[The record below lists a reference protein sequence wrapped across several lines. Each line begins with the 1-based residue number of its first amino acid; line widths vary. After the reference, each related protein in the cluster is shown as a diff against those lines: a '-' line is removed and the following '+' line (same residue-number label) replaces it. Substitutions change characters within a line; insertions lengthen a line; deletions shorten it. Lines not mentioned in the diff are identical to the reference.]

1 MTDWAVIEKAN
12 IAMVAAV
19 SLVSCQPKFPEP
31 KTTRTICALKT
42 IIKAEAVIDQ
52 KIICLAAIVV
62 CSKNSLF
69 CCSRKA

>member
-1 MTDWAVIEKAN
+1 MFSLKRKKALVKTTMTDWAVIEKAN

-52 KIICLAAIVV
+52 K
-62 CSKNSLF
+62 
-69 CCSRKA
+69 